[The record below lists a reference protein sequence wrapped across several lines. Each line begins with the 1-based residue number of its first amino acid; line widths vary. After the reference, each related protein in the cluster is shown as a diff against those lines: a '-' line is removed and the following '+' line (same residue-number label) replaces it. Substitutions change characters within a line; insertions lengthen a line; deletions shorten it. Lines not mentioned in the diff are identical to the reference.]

1 MTISIC
7 MATCNGAEFLQE
19 QIDSI
24 MNQTYQDFVLYISDD
39 KSTDS
44 TLDIILKYKDQFPS
58 KIQLLEREVA
68 SGSAKANFLSL
79 LNTINSDLYL
89 FCDQDDVWSQD
100 HIELLV
106 NKYIS
111 LPKEE
116 RNLPVLIHSDFSV
129 VDEKLNVIASSYF
142 KCYKSPKDP
151 HKRFYYLANNVTGGV
166 CLINDAL
173 KQYVYKD
180 VKILEKNID
189 KILMHDHLFALI
201 AVEFGKKYF
210 IDSKTNLYRQHSSN
224 VVGSGQAYSI
234 VENLKKIMFINKAK
248 KMLNHNKELLKKN
261 QMMMTFFLDYY
272 DMLSDKEK
280 KIIHSFIN
288 IKNRNKISRIIFLLN
303 KKILRSN
310 FFSNLVLFV
319 II

>member
-79 LNTINSDLYL
+79 LNTVNSDLYF

-100 HIELLV
+100 HIEL
-106 NKYIS
+106 
-111 LPKEE
+111 
-116 RNLPVLIHSDFSV
+116 LIHSDFSV